1 MALDEGDR
9 GDQPRV
15 DAERRGR
22 VEHFRVRDALDVAH
36 ACAAGRRRPR
46 VALGAH
52 ADHRRARHQEYEDG
66 RDDLDQPS
74 VPPGAA
80 PASLL
85 RVGQVEEAADPAPP
99 PAALDRPGDAV
110 EDPRRRA
117 ERPRH
122 RRHRIAPA
130 TASRASRRPAAAA
143 LLRILLVL
151 WASAAPRRAR
161 HRRPTPRPT
170 WPHVP
175 QPFGDPPRTVGTLRP
190 CARRPRAASCRRAGR
205 RASRPRPRPGA
216 RPSARPSG
224 GRRRLGSGPSGGGG
238 RLAGDLGARR
248 PRLCHRLRGDVHHHR
263 SAPGRSPWSHVRPDS
278 SALRAPRRRAQAL

>member
-130 TASRASRRPAAAA
+130 TASQASRRPAAAA

-175 QPFGDPPRTVGTLRP
+175 QPFGDPPRTVGTRAP
-190 CARRPRAASCRRAGR
+190 VRAAPAPPRAAERAAAPPARDPARAPARAPALPAAVAALAPVRAVVAAALPATLAPAVPAFATASAATFTTIAQPPAGR
-205 RASRPRPRPGA
+205 RG
-216 RPSARPSG
+216 
-224 GRRRLGSGPSGGGG
+224 LM
-238 RLAGDLGARR
+238 
-248 PRLCHRLRGDVHHHR
+248 
-263 SAPGRSPWSHVRPDS
+263 
-278 SALRAPRRRAQAL
+278 